1 MMILNNATAP
11 PFSFHI
17 HYCAY
22 RARRAECFQ
31 LLWFKVVPSVFLR
44 CVSPRGISKGK
55 ATHAVIHVPPFRW
68 TITLISDRRFWCAE
82 WQNKINSERK
92 SVKDLQCSALINE
105 GLYQLGAHDWCV
117 NISAVTQ
124 FGTRRR
130 VTPVFTEH
138 KDRKQALAAST
149 LPSVTSWA
157 FQSMCGFSK
166 DLNFIWIGRE
176 TELTILSAYWNIL
189 FLGK

>member
-1 MMILNNATAP
+1 MLSTFMIQTCAKSIFP
-11 PFSFHI
+11 HCFSPGG
-17 HYCAY
+17 
-22 RARRAECFQ
+22 FQ
-31 LLWFKVVPSVFLR
+31 R
-44 CVSPRGISKGK
+44 GK

-92 SVKDLQCSALINE
+92 AVRDLQCSALINE

-130 VTPVFTEH
+130 VTPLFTEH
-138 KDRKQALAAST
+138 KDHKPALATST
-149 LPSVTSWA
+149 LPSVNSCA
-157 FQSMCGFSK
+157 FRRIYGFFK
-166 DLNFIWIGRE
+166 NLNSLQG
-176 TELTILSAYWNIL
+176 ELHSLLYYLLIEKFCFWPNN
-189 FLGK
+189 